1 MREYE
6 RRDAAATAEMQR
18 IAQAVTWRNE
28 RLLALL
34 ALRGVSQV
42 EIDAFLQQQQQQ
54 QETGDL
60 IPNAGIFAPDANSEV
75 SCTTPGDARSDG
87 TSLLRL
93 DLGSSAPE
101 PSSNGN
107 HVSIC
112 SKTTIP
118 TAESHVM
125 ESNRIQDNDVSS
137 DKAHSTSSDELP
149 DLARNEGD
157 VKQFCDPGDAATS
170 STEDGASTS
179 CDAAANIIAGLHGH
193 DDATQARG
201 LLGCKDSSSCH
212 VKNTRLFQLMVE
224 TT

>member
-42 EIDAFLQQQQQQ
+42 EIDAFLQQQLQQQ

-101 PSSNGN
+101 PSSNGKATM
-107 HVSIC
+107 H
-112 SKTTIP
+112 

-125 ESNRIQDNDVSS
+125 GLTRIQDNDASS

-149 DLARNEGD
+149 DHARNEGG
-157 VKQFCDPGDAATS
+157 VEQFCDPGDAATS